1 MENFNEIELTPEE
14 PVPREMRPWRAV
26 FLMIATLLLWC
37 GSMLLVLDLAANA
50 SGTHG
55 QVAMIGLVLVA
66 IGGSCLWADFFEVT
80 SWFARE
86 RWVTGRAST
95 EENNQAEAHE
105 GHVQEVSASQP
116 RSHEG
121 YSPPSIGALLQWR
134 QLAKDWRL
142 SSAWHSLISPRQASD
157 KYHSANVS
165 DEPES
170 LPHPAL
176 APIRPYQRIFLDL
189 DRQVGE
195 CQLHSER

>member
-55 QVAMIGLVLVA
+55 QVALIGLVLVA

-86 RWVTGRAST
+86 RWVTGHVPPGYTRLSYPRSFT
-95 EENNQAEAHE
+95 REAHLRRRTAKPKHTKATSKRLVPH
-105 GHVQEVSASQP
+105 GLAS
-116 RSHEG
+116 H
-121 YSPPSIGALLQWR
+121 
-134 QLAKDWRL
+134 
-142 SSAWHSLISPRQASD
+142 
-157 KYHSANVS
+157 
-165 DEPES
+165 
-170 LPHPAL
+170 
-176 APIRPYQRIFLDL
+176 
-189 DRQVGE
+189 
-195 CQLHSER
+195 